1 MTFTLKLESPHFRSC
16 CFRLCDRC
24 ALRSRAT
31 PLRDVTV
38 RPSDGV
44 LEERSDHLSPNKPK
58 AQAGKRADSYD
69 KNVHKTEAAAV
80 CTFTFHVI
88 AFSIIIETVLIF
100 NIQPINISTEGIK
113 IINIFFIYFLSS
125 CVLSTI
131 TRFFTL
137 SQMYHSVRTGNLCRP
152 GVLHLSGSSP
162 QSVFSNLRS
171 GGRGAAQTGLSRVI
185 SNITPPSHPPFI
197 CTMWA
202 NHLRLCQEANHQESA
217 LHRLSISGTG
227 QTLVKGC
234 LLSTEQDASI
244 SSHTVPVLFYSQCL
258 EQCGQLTVHLPIS
271 SITRRLFLKGAVC
284 TFKEQILRKT
294 YLTYFFKCLKK
305 TKYTNCLC
313 FHDLIKLVNKRTLMV
328 NTSSYH
334 IVLFIFG
341 RHQLLASNYV
351 LGTQLSSE
359 NSLFIQLWKR

>member
-202 NHLRLCQEANHQESA
+202 NHLRLCQEANHQEST

-284 TFKEQILRKT
+284 TFKEHKLSLFSWLNKLSKQMDINGQHKFIPYCFVYIWQTSASSFKLCSGDPIILREQ
-294 YLTYFFKCLKK
+294 
-305 TKYTNCLC
+305 
-313 FHDLIKLVNKRTLMV
+313 LVYSVMEKINIM
-328 NTSSYH
+328 
-334 IVLFIFG
+334 
-341 RHQLLASNYV
+341 LLACIII
-351 LGTQLSSE
+351 
-359 NSLFIQLWKR
+359 SLILLL